1 MRPKQIL
8 ALGVLALGLS
18 AVPANAQTL
27 QEAIVSNLE
36 TVRDKT
42 VALAQVIPADKLSH
56 KVHPDVRS
64 LGEELMHIA
73 SSNFRY
79 PTMIGVAPAM
89 VSDAWL
95 RGTVESPEQTVAAL
109 NASFDY
115 LFAAIRGI
123 TDLNATAT
131 VMRREM
137 SMNGYLITMVTHIHE
152 HLGKSISD
160 ARSAGIVPPWS
171 EGQ

>member
-1 MRPKQIL
+1 MKSSRTLPV
-8 ALGVLALGLS
+8 ALLLSVLA
-18 AVPANAQTL
+18 AVPVSAQTL
-27 QEAIVSNLE
+27 QDAVIGNLE

-42 VALAQVIPADKLSH
+42 MALARAIPQDKLGH

-79 PTMIGVAPAM
+79 PTMIGVEVADVPE
-89 VSDAWL
+89 AW
-95 RGTVESPEQTVAAL
+95 RAGTVESPEETARAL
-109 NASFDY
+109 DASFAY
-115 LFAAIRGI
+115 LFDAVRGI
-123 TDLNATAT
+123 TDLNAT
-131 VMRREM
+131 VNIRRRDM
-137 SMNGYLITMVTHIHE
+137 TMNAYLIMMITHVHE

>member
-1 MRPKQIL
+1 MKPSHPL
-8 ALGVLALGLS
+8 ALLALLS
-18 AVPANAQTL
+18 AVASAPASAQTL
-27 QEAIVSNLE
+27 QEAVVSNLE

-42 VALAQVIPADKLSH
+42 MALARAVPQDKLGH
-56 KVHPDVRS
+56 RVHPDVRS

-79 PTMIGVAPAM
+79 PTMLGAAAADVPE
-89 VSDAWL
+89 AW
-95 RGTVESPEQTVAAL
+95 RAGTVESPEETARAL
-109 NASFDY
+109 EASFEY
-115 LFAAIRGI
+115 LFGAVRGI
-123 TDLNATAT
+123 TDLNATVT
-131 VMRREM
+131 MRRNEVT
-137 SMNGYLITMVTHIHE
+137 MNAYLVTMITHLHE

>member
-1 MRPKQIL
+1 MKPSRISGL
-8 ALGVLALGLS
+8 ALAALATIT
-18 AVPANAQTL
+18 VPASAQTL
-27 QEAIVSNLE
+27 QEAVVSNLE

-42 VALAQVIPADKLSH
+42 MALARATPQDKLGH

-79 PTMIGVAPAM
+79 PTMIGVAPAD
-89 VSDAWL
+89 VPEAW
-95 RGTVESPEQTVAAL
+95 RSGTVESAEETARAL
-109 NASFDY
+109 EASFEY
-115 LFAAIRGI
+115 LFGAVRGI
-123 TDLNATAT
+123 TDLNATAEIR
-131 VMRREM
+131 RREM
-137 SMNGYLITMVTHIHE
+137 TMNAYLIMMITHLHE

-171 EGQ
+171 EGE

>member
-1 MRPKQIL
+1 MTLSRVFPL
-8 ALGVLALGLS
+8 AALFGALIVS
-18 AVPANAQTL
+18 PASAQTL
-27 QEAIVSNLE
+27 QEAVISNLE

-42 VALAQVIPADKLSH
+42 VALAGATPQAMLAH

-79 PTMIGVAPAM
+79 PTMIGVEVADVPETWR
-89 VSDAWL
+89 S
-95 RGTVESPEQTVAAL
+95 GTVESPEETVRAL

-115 LFAAIRGI
+115 LFAAVRGI
-123 TDLNATAT
+123 TDLDATAT
-131 VMRREM
+131 VRRNEI
-137 SMNGYLITMVTHIHE
+137 SMNAYLIMMITHIHE

-160 ARSAGIVPPWS
+160 ARDAGIVPPWS

>member
-1 MRPKQIL
+1 MKPSRTLPV
-8 ALGVLALGLS
+8 VLLLS
-18 AVPANAQTL
+18 AISVLPASAQTL
-27 QEAIVSNLE
+27 QDAVVGNLE
-36 TVRDKT
+36 TIRDKT
-42 VALAQVIPADKLSH
+42 MALARATPQEKLGH

-79 PTMIGVAPAM
+79 PTMIGVAPAD
-89 VSDAWL
+89 VPETWRS
-95 RGTVESPEQTVAAL
+95 GTVESPEETARAL
-109 NASFDY
+109 EASFAY
-115 LFAAIRGI
+115 LSDAVRGI
-123 TDLNATAT
+123 TDLNATAEIR
-131 VMRREM
+131 RREM
-137 SMNGYLITMVTHIHE
+137 TMNAYLIMMITHLHE

>member
-1 MRPKQIL
+1 MRPTRFI
-8 ALGVLALGLS
+8 ALGALALGLT
-18 AVPANAQTL
+18 APAASAQTL
-27 QEAIVSNLE
+27 QEAVVSNLE

-42 VALAQVIPADKLSH
+42 VALAHAIPADKLSH

-73 SSNFRY
+73 ASNFRY
-79 PTMIGVAPAM
+79 PTMIGVAPAG
-89 VSDAWL
+89 VSQAWL
-95 RGTVESPEQTVAAL
+95 RGTVESPEETAAAL
-109 NASFDY
+109 TASFDY
-115 LFAAIRGI
+115 LFAAVRGI
-123 TDLNATAT
+123 TDLNARAT
-131 VMRREM
+131 VMRNEV
-137 SMNGYLITMVTHIHE
+137 SMNGYLITMITHIHE